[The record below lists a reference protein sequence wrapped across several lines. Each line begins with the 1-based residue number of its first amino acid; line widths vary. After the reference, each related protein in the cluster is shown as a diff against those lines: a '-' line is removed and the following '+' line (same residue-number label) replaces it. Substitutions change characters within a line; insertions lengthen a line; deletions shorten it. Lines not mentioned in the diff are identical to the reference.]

1 MGKVKQTVNKCF
13 EDSEA
18 FIKRLSD
25 SDDNFSDDIYEG
37 YVTELST
44 NLMTHSEANRL
55 LLSLIHI

>member
-25 SDDNFSDDIYEG
+25 SNDDFSDDIYEG
-37 YVTELST
+37 YVTEIEYESYDP
-44 NLMTHSEANRL
+44 
-55 LLSLIHI
+55 